1 MALAFVTP
9 KIPSPLRVILLGA
22 STDGWYQ
29 ASAEARRE
37 QVLPA
42 MQALFNEW
50 LEMGA
55 KPLATV
61 DDDLFMVGS
70 PGSPDFTW
78 YLIYDVPSA
87 EILAAMIHRVRTD
100 RDGVRLDRYMRLE
113 ARMGRP
119 FFLIEPGH

>member
-1 MALAFVTP
+1 MVREFVAP
-9 KIPSPLRVILLGA
+9 KIPSPLRAIFLGA
-22 STDGWYQ
+22 STEGWFKADGG
-29 ASAEARRE
+29 ERRE

-42 MQALFNEW
+42 MQALFDEW
-50 LEMGA
+50 VEMGA

-78 YLIYDVPSA
+78 YLIYDVPST
-87 EILAAMIHRVRTD
+87 EVLAAMIHRVRAD
-100 RDGVRLDRYMRLE
+100 RDGVRLDKYMRLE

-119 FFLIEPGH
+119 FFLVEGAH

>member
-1 MALAFVTP
+1 MALEFVTP
-9 KIPSPLRVILLGA
+9 KIPSPLRVIFLGA
-22 STDGWYQ
+22 STEGWYQ
-29 ASAEARRE
+29 ASGETRRA

-42 MQALFNEW
+42 MRALFDEW

-55 KPLATV
+55 KPLATL

-70 PGSPDFTW
+70 PGAPDFTW
-78 YLIYDVPSA
+78 YLIYEVPSP

-113 ARMGRP
+113 ARIGRP
-119 FFLIEPGH
+119 FFLVEPEH